1 MLTFTYVMMGVAIV
15 FTLVFVW
22 RYLKYFK
29 KI

>member
-15 FTLVFVW
+15 LTLIFVW
-22 RYLKYFK
+22 YYLKYFK